1 MKNAIRL
8 GVVTVLLFF
17 GGIGSWTMLAPLDGA
32 VVGTGSLAV
41 HGNRK
46 TIQHREGGIVAELLV
61 RDGSLVEEDQ
71 LLVRL
76 DDTQV
81 RAQFTVHQS
90 QLLADRALI
99 ARVVAEIGDLPD
111 IAFPADMASDDR
123 VIASGAASVAAS
135 VMDRERILFR
145 SRRDLVRR
153 QLDILDQRIE
163 QTRHQANGARIQLVS
178 AIKQLGF
185 AEEEFRAIAELE
197 RSGLASKNRLL
208 EVSRSAEGLRGHV
221 GQISTDLSR
230 FASLVIELESEKLKM
245 REVQQSD
252 GTREMRE
259 AQLRINE
266 VVPRLAANQDILSRL
281 EIRSPI
287 AGEVVNLA
295 IFTRGGVVESG
306 RPVMDIVPR
315 SRVIVAE
322 AEIRPE
328 DVERLRIGQR
338 ADVVAIGFNPRENA
352 PIIGE
357 VRVISADRVTES
369 RTGHTYFKAEI
380 ALVADRQNGA
390 LLARLGPGMPVEVI
404 VPIAPRTAF
413 DYLVGP
419 LRDSFRSAFR
429 EM

>member
-99 ARVVAEIGDLPD
+99 ARAVAELGDLPE
-111 IAFPADMASDDR
+111 IVFPADMSLDDP
-123 VIASGAASVAAS
+123 IAAS

-145 SRRDLVRR
+145 SRRDLMRR

-163 QTRHQANGARIQLVS
+163 QTRHQANGARIQVVS

-230 FASLVIELESEKLKM
+230 FASLVIELEAEKLKL
-245 REVQQSD
+245 REAQQSD

-266 VVPRLAANQDILSRL
+266 VVPRLAADRDILSRL

-328 DVERLRIGQR
+328 DVERLRIGQH

-352 PIIGE
+352 PIMGE
-357 VRVISADRVTES
+357 VRVISADRVTEA

-429 EM
+429 EL

>member
-99 ARVVAEIGDLPD
+99 ARVMAEIGDLPD
-111 IAFPADMASDDR
+111 IVFPADMASDDSG
-123 VIASGAASVAAS
+123 IASGAASVAAS

-185 AEEEFRAIAELE
+185 AEDEFRAIAELE

-221 GQISTDLSR
+221 GQMSTDLSR
-230 FASLVIELESEKLKM
+230 FASLVIELEAEKLKM
-245 REVQQSD
+245 REAQQSD

-266 VVPRLAANQDILSRL
+266 VVPRLAADRDILSRL

-328 DVERLRIGQR
+328 DVERLRIGQH

-352 PIIGE
+352 PIMGE
-357 VRVISADRVTES
+357 VRVISADRVTEA

-380 ALVADRQNGA
+380 ALVADRQHGA

-429 EM
+429 EL

>member
-1 MKNAIRL
+1 MKNIIRL

-17 GGIGSWTMLAPLDGA
+17 GGIGSWAMLAPLDGA

-46 TIQHREGGIVAELLV
+46 TIQHREGGIVAELMV
-61 RDGSLVEEDQ
+61 RDGSVVEEDQ

-90 QLLADRALI
+90 QLLGDRALI
-99 ARVVAEIGDLPD
+99 ARVVAELGDLTE
-111 IAFPADMASDDR
+111 IVFPEDMSASDP
-123 VIASGAASVAAS
+123 VASS
-135 VMDRERILFR
+135 VMERERVLFH

-185 AEEEFRAIAELE
+185 AEDEFRAIAELE

-208 EVSRSAEGLRGHV
+208 EVSRAAEGLRGHV

-245 REVQQSD
+245 REAQQSD

-266 VVPRLAANQDILSRL
+266 VVPRLAAVRDVLSRL

-295 IFTRGGVVESG
+295 IFTRGGVVEAG

-328 DVERLRIGQR
+328 DVERLHVGQR

-352 PIIGE
+352 PIQGE

-369 RTGHTYFKAEI
+369 RTGHTYFKAEV